1 MLTGRARK
9 SRAWRLIAQGLVGPL
24 VVVER
29 KPPADAPARLQHRAI
44 RLDEHFLIFQT
55 APQPLDEDVVQK
67 PPFAVHADPDAGGL
81 KFIQKRGAGK
91 LYTLIGVENLRPCLA
106 IAS

>member
-1 MLTGRARK
+1 MFTGCALK
-9 SRAWRLIAQGLVGPL
+9 SRAWRLIAQGLVWPL

-44 RLDEHFLIFQT
+44 RLDEHFLIFQA

-67 PPFAVHADPDAGGL
+67 TPFAVHADPHARGL
-81 KFIQKRGAGK
+81 KFIQERGAGK
-91 LYTLIGVENLRPCLA
+91 LHALIGVEK
-106 IAS
+106 